1 MVAGGTASVPGTVMA
16 DGAVV
21 EVVVGAAVV
30 LDGGRG
36 RAAVVGGAG
45 PVVGGAGLVVGG
57 TTVVAAEAREAAAPT
72 AAIGRQRATRSSL
85 RITEVSRWW
94 AHPPVRFSA
103 R

>member
-1 MVAGGTASVPGTVMA
+1 MPGTVMA

-36 RAAVVGGAG
+36 PAAVVGEAG
-45 PVVGGAGLVVGG
+45 RLVGTAGRVVGTAGRVVGG
-57 TTVVAAEAREAAAPT
+57 TTLVAAEARDVAAPI
-72 AAIGRQRATRSSL
+72 ALIGRQRARRSSL
-85 RITEVSRWW
+85 RMKEVSRRR
-94 AHPPVRFSA
+94 AHPPVRFTA